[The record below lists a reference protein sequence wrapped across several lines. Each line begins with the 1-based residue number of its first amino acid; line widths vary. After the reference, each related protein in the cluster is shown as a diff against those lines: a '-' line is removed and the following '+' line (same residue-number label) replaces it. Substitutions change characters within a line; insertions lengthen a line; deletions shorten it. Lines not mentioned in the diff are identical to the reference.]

1 MIVNLRDFYLLN
13 LWRILSGGLGWSSR
27 IVMRNFGGDMIWV
40 ETDCLIIYTV
50 IDTLLLKIAY

>member
-1 MIVNLRDFYLLN
+1 MIVNLRDFYLLK
-13 LWRILSGGLGWSSR
+13 LWRILLGGLGWSSD
-27 IVMRNFGGDMIWV
+27 IVMCNFGGEMIWV